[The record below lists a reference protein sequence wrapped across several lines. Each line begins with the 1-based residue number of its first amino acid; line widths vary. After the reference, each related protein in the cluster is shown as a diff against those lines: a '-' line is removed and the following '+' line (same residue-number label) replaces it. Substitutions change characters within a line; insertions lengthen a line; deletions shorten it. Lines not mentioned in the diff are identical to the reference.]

1 MTLSTYAPLLT
12 DIRPPVPRSICRV
25 LSPLPSLHWYSDA
38 PQDRQVVERYIS
50 AQFRAAYGAN
60 ILEFMPELL
69 SLHCAGKLSAVAGVR
84 SALHS
89 RLFLEQYFARPIEEE
104 ISQHADGVVDRR
116 TIAEIGNLVATRRGS
131 SQLLFITVTAILQ
144 KAGFDWV
151 VFTATPQVEKSVRR
165 LGIDLTVLG
174 DANPAALNN
183 TGASNWGIYYNCKP
197 RVVAGRV
204 SPALA
209 ALKQHNTSATVL
221 SLYRRRVDALAKTL
235 CQRICAHDRPTFTA

>member
-1 MTLSTYAPLLT
+1 MLSTDVPPLT
-12 DIRPPVPRSICRV
+12 DIRPPVPRSIYRI
-25 LSPLPSLHWYSDA
+25 LSPLPSLDWSSDRTEE
-38 PQDRQVVERYIS
+38 RQAVERYIF
-50 AQFRAAYGAN
+50 AQFRAVYGAN

-69 SLHCAGKLSAVAGVR
+69 NLHCAGKLFAVAGVR
-84 SALHS
+84 SALNS
-89 RLFLEQYFARPIEEE
+89 RLFLEQYFAIPIEEQLGRL
-104 ISQHADGVVDRR
+104 IDGPVNRR
-116 TIAEIGNLVATRRGS
+116 VIAEIGNLVATRRGS

-144 KAGFDWV
+144 QAGFDWV

-183 TGASNWGIYYNCKP
+183 TGASNWGVYYNCKP

-221 SLYRRRVDALAKTL
+221 SLYRRRVDALATTL
-235 CQRICAHDRPTFTA
+235 CQRICASDRPTCTA

>member
-1 MTLSTYAPLLT
+1 MLSTDA
-12 DIRPPVPRSICRV
+12 RPVTETRPALPRSICRA
-25 LSPLPSLHWYSDA
+25 LSPLPSLDWYSHV
-38 PQDRQVVERYIS
+38 PGDRQVVERYIFE
-50 AQFRAAYGAN
+50 QFRAVYGAN
-60 ILEFMPELL
+60 VLEFMPEIL

-84 SALHS
+84 SALNS

-104 ISQHADGVVDRR
+104 VSQHADEAVDRG

-144 KAGFDWV
+144 KAGFEWV

-174 DANPAALNN
+174 EANPAALNN
-183 TGASNWGIYYNCKP
+183 AGAADWGIYYNCKP

-204 SPALA
+204 SPSFQV
-209 ALKQHNTSATVL
+209 LKEQKTSAIVL
-221 SLYRRRVDALAKTL
+221 SLYQRRVDALAATL
-235 CQRICAHDRPTFTA
+235 YQRIGAHDGSYFTA